1 MEWINSIRSPNL
13 TIFFQYVTWLGYK
26 DFLFLFV
33 PFCFWFFD
41 RKVFGTFT
49 LFVFISALINTY
61 LKDFFQDPRPDVIL
75 NIDPWASPVDLSYG
89 FPSGHAQLAVVI
101 WGFLF
106 LNTKNIILKILLIF
120 LILTISFSR
129 IYLGVHDISD
139 VIGGII
145 FGLISIFLLNVLLG
159 DKGLWIRNL
168 SNLKH
173 FFIYLSCILLLYL
186 TWPDGEDKI
195 VSLAIGSL
203 VMGFFI
209 GQIIDIKYFNFESPQ
224 NLAFKILSTILA
236 LAGFIQLNRS
246 VDQILEII
254 NFNHSVEAAAS
265 SLVIGLYISLIAP
278 LILSFLQLQTKKVN
292 RIS

>member
-13 TIFFQYVTWLGYK
+13 TIFFQYITWLGYK

-61 LKDFFQDPRPDVIL
+61 FKDFFQDPRPDVIL

-129 IYLGVHDISD
+129 IYLGVHDTSD

-159 DKGLWIRNL
+159 DKGLWVRNL

-173 FFIYLSCILLLYL
+173 FLIYLSCILLLYL

-195 VSLAIGSL
+195 VSVALGSL

>member
-106 LNTKNIILKILLIF
+106 LNTKNIFLKILFVF

-159 DKGLWIRNL
+159 DKGSWIRNL

-173 FFIYLSCILLLYL
+173 FLIYLSCILLLYL

-195 VSLAIGSL
+195 VSVALGSL
-203 VMGFFI
+203 VIGFFI

>member
-106 LNTKNIILKILLIF
+106 LNTKNIFLKILLIF

-173 FFIYLSCILLLYL
+173 FLIYLSCILLLYL

-195 VSLAIGSL
+195 VSVALGSL